1 MKKTDIHKEQLGYD
15 LPENYFNTSKREMLR
30 FVKENNDKNAATTG
44 LKSILFSGVIGIVA
58 FTFFLVQKQ
67 QNIQFEKDTFEEL
80 TIESLEVTDD
90 KFDEWF
96 DANFIL
102 NEV

>member
-1 MKKTDIHKEQLGYD
+1 MKKKDIHKEQLGYD